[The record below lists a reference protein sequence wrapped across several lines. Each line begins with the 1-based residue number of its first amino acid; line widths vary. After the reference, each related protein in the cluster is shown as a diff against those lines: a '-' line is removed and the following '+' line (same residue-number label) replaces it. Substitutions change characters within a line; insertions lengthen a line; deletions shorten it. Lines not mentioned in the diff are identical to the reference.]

1 MLNVPTMGDVPRI
14 LEWAK
19 SQPGIASARMDFP
32 TEQFSYPEKFIELL
46 QLGNKGAALQKNAI
60 L

>member
-1 MLNVPTMGDVPRI
+1 MLNAPTMGEVPRI

-19 SQPGIASARMDFP
+19 SQPGIASARIDIP
-32 TEQFSYPEKFIELL
+32 TEQFSYPEKFTELL
-46 QLGNKGAALQKNAI
+46 QLGNEEAVLQKNAS